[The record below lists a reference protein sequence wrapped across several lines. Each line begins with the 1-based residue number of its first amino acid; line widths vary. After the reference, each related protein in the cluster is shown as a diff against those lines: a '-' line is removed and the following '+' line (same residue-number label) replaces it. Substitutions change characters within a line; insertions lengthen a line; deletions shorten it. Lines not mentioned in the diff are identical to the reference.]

1 MSEIITGISGIKG
14 ELGDITEPINKN
26 NGLIPD
32 IYQHNGNVD
41 HIMVNNDIQLDE
53 GKSMNCSEDILS
65 GVLEETLLSK
75 YFFSDDNVMN
85 IQKLLRYEFF
95 KEKNVTIDTQSNI
108 TLLTIMRGIYLKY
121 SNSADNTLDRIK
133 LQIQKLNDMV
143 VQYSLSKMY
152 SNYDMHVHYL
162 DEINSL
168 PSVMPLPQP
177 NNRTNYT
184 YDPSERNDM
193 SGQEMSGQES
203 KYFDLF
209 SS

>member
-1 MSEIITGISGIKG
+1 MLKRT
-14 ELGDITEPINKN
+14 TINF
-26 NGLIPD
+26 
-32 IYQHNGNVD
+32 
-41 HIMVNNDIQLDE
+41 VND
-53 GKSMNCSEDILS
+53 
-65 GVLEETLLSK
+65 TLSK
-75 YFFSDDNVMN
+75 N
-85 IQKLLRYEFF
+85 ISWKILDIGCGYRSNKYATVIADVQDLSEFY
-95 KEKNVTIDTQSNI
+95 KEKSVTIDNQSNI

-152 SNYDMHVHYL
+152 SNYDMHTHYL
-162 DEINSL
+162 HEINSL

-193 SGQEMSGQES
+193 SGQES